1 MLARAI
7 GFVAIVIA
15 LCVAECPALAEAC
28 SCAPI
33 VREKVLP
40 TVSDVFIVNVIG
52 EIEPPSS
59 PAPGTVP
66 FSPELT
72 ITYELEV
79 ASTLKGDAKGRV
91 AVVTGRDSA
100 SCGFPFQKGRR
111 YLVFARRYLGV
122 LRTGLCFGNVE
133 GDTIDAAAEEVKK
146 LVVAKPKTKPRRG
159 L

>member
-7 GFVAIVIA
+7 GPVAVVIGIG
-15 LCVAECPALAEAC
+15 VAQAPSLAVAC

-33 VREKVLP
+33 ARDKMLP
-40 TVSDVFIVNVIG
+40 TVSDVFIATVVG
-52 EIEPPSS
+52 ESEPPAS
-59 PAPGTVP
+59 PAPGTMP
-66 FSPELT
+66 FSPEMT

-100 SCGFPFQKGRR
+100 TCGFPFQKGRR
-111 YLVFARRYLGV
+111 YLVFARRGLGV

-133 GDTIDAAAEEVKK
+133 GDAIDAAAAEVKK
-146 LVVAKPKTKPRRG
+146 LVAAKPKGKPRKG